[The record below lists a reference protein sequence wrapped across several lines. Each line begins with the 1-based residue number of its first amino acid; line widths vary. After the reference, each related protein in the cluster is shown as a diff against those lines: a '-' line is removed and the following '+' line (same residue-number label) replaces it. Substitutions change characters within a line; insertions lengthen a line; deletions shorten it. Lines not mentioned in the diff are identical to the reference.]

1 MPIEGLSHITFI
13 VRDLER
19 SARLYC
25 DGLGATEAYDS
36 HGRNFSLS
44 REKFFTLGGL
54 WIALMEGD
62 AALERSYRHVAFKV
76 DSADLP
82 ALEDKLR
89 MLGVEIKPPRARV
102 QGEGASL
109 YFYDYDNNL
118 LELHSGTLEDR
129 LASYRQPTIN
139 EA

>member
-1 MPIEGLSHITFI
+1 MTIKGPSHITFV

-19 SARLYC
+19 SARLFC
-25 DGLGATEAYDS
+25 EGLGAMEVYDS

-62 AALERSYRHVAFKV
+62 AALERSYRHVAFKI
-76 DSADLP
+76 DEADLP
-82 ALEDKLR
+82 LLEERLR
-89 MLGVEIKPPRARV
+89 MLGVEIKPARPRV
-102 QGEGASL
+102 QGEGVSL

-129 LASYRQPTIN
+129 LARYRQPENTGI
-139 EA
+139 

>member
-19 SARLYC
+19 SARLFC
-25 DGLGATEAYDS
+25 DGLGAIEVYDS
-36 HGRNFSLS
+36 NGRNFSLS

-62 AALERSYRHVAFKV
+62 ATLERSYHHVAFKV
-76 DSADLP
+76 DGADL
-82 ALEDKLR
+82 AGLEDKLR
-89 MLGVEIKPPRARV
+89 MLEVEFKPPRARV
-102 QGEGASL
+102 PGEGASL

-129 LASYRQPTIN
+129 LASYQQPTIN
-139 EA
+139 EK